1 MEWDY
6 FSLLQ
11 NQELELF
18 AVLFDCRAQ
27 LLLDLFYIKIL
38 AANTS
43 LANTMDL
50 WSKLEPHLA
59 QL

>member
-1 MEWDY
+1 M
-6 FSLLQ
+6 
-11 NQELELF
+11 
-18 AVLFDCRAQ
+18 LFDCRAQ
-27 LLLDLFYIKIL
+27 LLPDLFYIKIL

-43 LANTMDL
+43 LANMMDL